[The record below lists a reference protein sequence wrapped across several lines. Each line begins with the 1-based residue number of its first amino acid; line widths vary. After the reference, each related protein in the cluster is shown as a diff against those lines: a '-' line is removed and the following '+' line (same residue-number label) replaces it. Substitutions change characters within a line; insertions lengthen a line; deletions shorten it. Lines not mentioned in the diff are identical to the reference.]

1 MLRDLESGV
10 ALVLLQ
16 EVYGGVL
23 EWRCTYFVA
32 RGLRRSWRVALH
44 FFVAQRFTEELEMH
58 GVFKCI
64 VLSEF

>member
-1 MLRDLESGV
+1 MYCVE
-10 ALVLLQ
+10 
-16 EVYGGVL
+16 GVL
-23 EWRCTYFVA
+23 EWRCTCFVA
-32 RGLRRSWRVALH
+32 QRFMEEWREALH